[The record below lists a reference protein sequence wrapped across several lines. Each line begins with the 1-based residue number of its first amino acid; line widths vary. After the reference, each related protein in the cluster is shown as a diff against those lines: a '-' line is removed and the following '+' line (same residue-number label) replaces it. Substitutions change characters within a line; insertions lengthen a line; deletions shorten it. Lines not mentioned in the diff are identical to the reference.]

1 MKYYIVDG
9 VGADEFWSA
18 PYSTPEEA
26 TEAAESEFKHL
37 SAHDQ
42 KRRSYFYV
50 AGVEESADGEE
61 DRENYDIIA
70 KIK

>member
-1 MKYYIVDG
+1 MKYYIIDG

-18 PYSTPEEA
+18 PYSTAEEA
-26 TEAAESEFKHL
+26 TEAAESEYRHL
-37 SAHDQ
+37 SPHDQ
-42 KRRSYFYV
+42 KRRDYFFV
-50 AGVEESADGEE
+50 AAIETNADGEE

>member
-18 PYSTPEEA
+18 PYDTPEAA
-26 TEAAESEFKHL
+26 TEAAESEFKHM

-42 KRRSYFYV
+42 KRRNYFYV
-50 AGVEESADGEE
+50 AGVETDADGEE

-70 KIK
+70 KSK